1 METTAKA
8 FNNETVKK
16 LDLQKFLGKWYEI
29 ARYDHRF
36 ERGLNDVTAEYS
48 LREDGKIAV
57 VNSGIDFNGK
67 RRVAIGKAKK
77 TVFPGL
83 LRVSF
88 FWIFYSDYRIMELG
102 DDYDWA
108 LISAG
113 KSDKFLWI
121 LSRSSSLSKSLLERI
136 LEKAKGRGFNTEKLL
151 INTPSK

>member
-57 VNSGIDFNGK
+57 VNS
-67 RRVAIGKAKK
+67 
-77 TVFPGL
+77 
-83 LRVSF
+83 
-88 FWIFYSDYRIMELG
+88 
-102 DDYDWA
+102 
-108 LISAG
+108 
-113 KSDKFLWI
+113 
-121 LSRSSSLSKSLLERI
+121 
-136 LEKAKGRGFNTEKLL
+136 
-151 INTPSK
+151 